1 MFEILWEMDE
11 YKVYIWPSYFLT
23 LFCLSF
29 LYIRSIHKFEKAK
42 RMLNQLTK
50 KNI

>member
-11 YKVYIWPSYFLT
+11 YKVYIWPSYLLT

-29 LYIRSIHKFEKAK
+29 LYIRSIHKFQKAK
-42 RMLNQLTK
+42 KMLNQLTK